1 MFMLVRYI
9 GQFKFKRPIRTRIHV
24 FSIRTGDVFYEHNLN
39 VMYGETLPYPSVL
52 DINILYP
59 VHMMVVN

>member
-24 FSIRTGDVFYEHNLN
+24 FSIRTGDVFCEHSLN
-39 VMYGETLPYPSVL
+39 VMYGETLLYPSVL